1 MSKQPVPVQS
11 PIKGVN
17 RVVNRE
23 GQPPDT
29 CWDALNVLPFDRF
42 GRRRVA
48 QRSGLLK
55 QYSPSLGTTLIQ
67 GLLPVHNITYPVTL
81 NSTGLLLFNEP
92 FSYPNGNLAAVAPT
106 IWSSTG
112 STNGVFVVASSK
124 LNVTTSGSSTL
135 GQNAVS
141 QIPTGPTDHC
151 TIAFNV
157 AFNAS
162 ATAPGNRRFWVVL
175 DWTGNFDVSN
185 EVTMPWRAA
194 FAFDYV
200 ASGSGGAIGLKPTAF
215 NASGSPT
222 VGTTIS
228 PPDATP
234 VPIII
239 DIDNQLNLTIKISGV
254 TKLSTAGFIGMSA
267 TPKVTFSIGLN
278 VVGSPT
284 ARMSDITIT

>member
-1 MSKQPVPVQS
+1 MKQPVPVQS

-48 QRSGLLK
+48 QRNGLSK
-55 QYSPSLGTTLIQ
+55 QYSSPLGSTLIQ
-67 GLLPVHNITYPVTL
+67 GLLPVHNINYPATL

-92 FSYPNGNLAAVAPT
+92 FSYANGNLAAT
-106 IWSSTG
+106 GSTTWTSTG

-175 DWTGNFDVSN
+175 DWGGSFDVSN
-185 EVTMPWRAA
+185 EVTTPWKGAI
-194 FAFDYV
+194 AFDYV
-200 ASGSGGAIGLKPTAF
+200 ASGTGGAIGLRPTAF
-215 NASGSPT
+215 DQSGFPT

-234 VPIII
+234 VPITI
-239 DIDNQLNLTIKISGV
+239 DIDNQSNLTIKISGV
-254 TKLSTAGFIGMSA
+254 TKLSHGFVFISA